1 MRLARRPFRLALV
14 FAALICPA
22 SAAHA
27 QSSGSPLADYTVT
40 TWNENDGLPAG
51 RIRAIAQDADG
62 YLWLGT
68 DAGLVRFDGV
78 RFDALRS
85 LGDVRVPVGAVS
97 ALLNA
102 RDGRCGLASA
112 AAILSAGSKT
122 AS

>member
-1 MRLARRPFRLALV
+1 MRLARRLFRLALA

-22 SAAHA
+22 AAHA
-27 QSSGSPLADYTVT
+27 QSGKDPLADYTLT

-78 RFDALRS
+78 RFDAWRFPYHHRF
-85 LGDVRVPVGAVS
+85 RVNGAFDLPWYVD
-97 ALLNA
+97 L
-102 RDGRCGLASA
+102 
-112 AAILSAGSKT
+112 
-122 AS
+122 